1 MSLLLLVV
9 CALMIHNNQN
19 HGHPLLMGAEKTA
32 SSHPLLFRSIPSWH
46 QRSLGLLPKLGE
58 WKQVPKIF
66 SYQRRKPEE
75 SILHQTLAC
84 HLNTFL
90 ANLAEEDQWL
100 PKHVEKELWAYLEC
114 GILAY
119 GFIRVQC
126 DDCKNEQLV
135 AFSCKKRGFCPSCW
149 AKRMAETA
157 AHLVENIIP
166 SVQVRQ
172 YVLSVGL

>member
-1 MSLLLLVV
+1 M
-9 CALMIHNNQN
+9 
-19 HGHPLLMGAEKTA
+19 EA
-32 SSHPLLFRSIPSWH
+32 SA
-46 QRSLGLLPKLGE
+46 KD
-58 WKQVPKIF
+58 F
-66 SYQRRKPEE
+66 SYRRRQPEE
-75 SILHQTLAC
+75 SILYKTLAC

-90 ANLAEEDQWL
+90 ANLAEEGQWL

-119 GFIRVQC
+119 GFVRVQC

-135 AFSCKKRGFCPSCW
+135 AFSCKKRGFCPSCG

-166 SVQVRQ
+166 CVQVRQ
-172 YVLSVGL
+172 YVLSVPIPLRYWMASDKKLLAKETLLLISECSRLFKCPPKAS